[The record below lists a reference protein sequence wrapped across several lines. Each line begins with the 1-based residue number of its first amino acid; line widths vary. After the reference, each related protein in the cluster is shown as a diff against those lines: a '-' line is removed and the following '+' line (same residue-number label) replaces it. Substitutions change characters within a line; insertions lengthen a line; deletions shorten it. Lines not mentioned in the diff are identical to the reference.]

1 MAQSNFIVHYEGKP
15 VQELNAGTQKQELRQ

>member
-15 VQELNAGTQKQELRQ
+15 VQGFNAGTQKQELRQ